1 MWRDI
6 KMMPLRCYAI
16 FSFSFLWF
24 LISVRQWAIDYYNLS
39 NLLFAMGF
47 FLLGLYVA
55 YDQWI
60 KSLKEKEMEDIKKD
74 IQAIDE
80 KLNRLEI
87 YLIENKK

>member
-1 MWRDI
+1 
-6 KMMPLRCYAI
+6 
-16 FSFSFLWF
+16 
-24 LISVRQWAIDYYNLS
+24 
-39 NLLFAMGF
+39 MGF